1 MVGVERTLTGL
12 ETVALPFWVWKIS
25 MGLMV
30 GPTLELKSPLV
41 RLLMMSSCLSKLRAG
56 ELLFRSQR
64 YYSVVKYIQIYK
76 KFAQF
81 LGSKSV

>member
-30 GPTLELKSPLV
+30 GPNLELKFP
-41 RLLMMSSCLSKLRAG
+41 SCQAFNDFKLPEQAKSGRAA
-56 ELLFRSQR
+56 F
-64 YYSVVKYIQIYK
+64 
-76 KFAQF
+76 
-81 LGSKSV
+81 